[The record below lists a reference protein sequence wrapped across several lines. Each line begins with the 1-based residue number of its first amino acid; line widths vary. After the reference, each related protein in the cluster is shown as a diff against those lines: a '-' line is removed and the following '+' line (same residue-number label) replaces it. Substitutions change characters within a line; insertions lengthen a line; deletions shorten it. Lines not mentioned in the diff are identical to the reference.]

1 MECLV
6 LHAGTTVGS
15 TTLEPPASDATPAEG
30 AAWTGLLRP
39 TPAYEAIRATCQ
51 AFTRLLTAAP
61 QRPSSALVDVATGLP
76 AGMDRMLE
84 AIFAVRSL
92 DLRLTTVDG
101 EHIATEQVLIQDASE
116 VREALPAD
124 RAPEVRADDLVMVLA
139 TIAEDRRGP
148 PP

>member
-6 LHAGTTVGS
+6 LHAGTAVGS
-15 TTLEPPASDATPAEG
+15 TTLEPPASDAPPGDG

-61 QRPSSALVDVATGLP
+61 QGLSAGPVDVTTGLP
-76 AGMDRMLE
+76 AGMEQMLE
-84 AIFAVRSL
+84 AIFAVQSL
-92 DLRLTTVDG
+92 DLQLTTVDG

-116 VREALPAD
+116 MRLALPPD
-124 RAPEVRADDLVMVLA
+124 RAPDVRPDDLVMVLV
-139 TIAEDRRGP
+139 TLAEGRRGT
-148 PP
+148 